1 MFFCRRMNELS
12 QQPPGRDKQEY
23 GKRKFRYFL
32 LTLASLALSLLSS
45 HIGNRFAVGSSTR
58 AFFLGLGALFLIL
71 TFYFIYADRWNKFKS
86 ERTDKGA
93 EAFLFFNR
101 IGEGFY
107 SVMIALARFISAGT
121 GYFLKKKSRIEKNQ
135 QLILERM
142 QEMNDENRSTSNRIE
157 TKLDSLSSDLADNAA
172 MLAAIREDN
181 DAALSRHLEREEQLK
196 AEIADLKDRIES
208 LQASGVSPQA
218 EEIIQ
223 LKDDLEE
230 TKASLSDEQ
239 AHIDRLEEKK
249 ESLEKGEL
257 AERTFKDLL
266 ISRAA
271 KEKAETLE
279 QMAREI
285 IEASKGLS
293 KKYQSG
299 LAKFYRALVDCGYL
313 CDNES
318 AFISFFYN
326 DYGRSRGITWDSY
339 RRSFNNAVTGL
350 SCLEYTKNKEEIRG
364 IVLG

>member
-1 MFFCRRMNELS
+1 M
-12 QQPPGRDKQEY
+12 
-23 GKRKFRYFL
+23 

>member
-1 MFFCRRMNELS
+1 MSHENTPE
-12 QQPPGRDKQEY
+12 QDKQEY
-23 GKRKFRYFL
+23 IKRRFLYRLLAYVAFGVSLL
-32 LTLASLALSLLSS
+32 LT
-45 HIGNRFAVGSSTR
+45 HIGNRFPVGSTTR
-58 AFFLGLGALFLIL
+58 GVFLGFGALFLISM
-71 TFYFIYADRWNKFKS
+71 FCCFYADRWNKFKS
-86 ERTDKGA
+86 GRTDRGA

-107 SVMIALARFISAGT
+107 SVMIALARFISAGA
-121 GYFLKKKSRIEKNQ
+121 GYFLKKKSRVEQNQ
-135 QLILERM
+135 QLILDRM
-142 QEMNDENRSTSNRIE
+142 QEMNDENRRASGRIE

-239 AHIDRLEEKK
+239 AHIDRLEDKK

-271 KEKAETLE
+271 KGKAETLE

-293 KKYQSG
+293 KKYQHG
-299 LAKFYRALVDCGYL
+299 LAKFYRAMVDCGYL

-326 DYGRSRGITWDSY
+326 DYGRSRGVTWDSY

>member
-1 MFFCRRMNELS
+1 MNELS

-299 LAKFYRALVDCGYL
+299 LAKFYRALVDCGFL

>member
-1 MFFCRRMNELS
+1 MSHENTPE
-12 QQPPGRDKQEY
+12 QDKQEY
-23 GKRKFRYFL
+23 IKRRFLYRLLAYVAFGVSLL
-32 LTLASLALSLLSS
+32 LT
-45 HIGNRFAVGSSTR
+45 HIGNRFPVGSTTR
-58 AFFLGLGALFLIL
+58 GVFLGFGALFLL
-71 TFYFIYADRWNKFKS
+71 SMFCCLYADRWNKFKS
-86 ERTDKGA
+86 GRTDRGA
-93 EAFLFFNR
+93 EAFLFFNQ

-107 SVMIALARFISAGT
+107 SVMIALAGLISAGT

-285 IEASKGLS
+285 IEASNGLS

>member
-1 MFFCRRMNELS
+1 MSHENTPE
-12 QQPPGRDKQEY
+12 QDKQEY
-23 GKRKFRYFL
+23 IKRRFLYRLLAYVAFGVSLL
-32 LTLASLALSLLSS
+32 LT
-45 HIGNRFAVGSSTR
+45 HIGNRFPVGSTTR
-58 AFFLGLGALFLIL
+58 GVFLGFGALFLISM
-71 TFYFIYADRWNKFKS
+71 FCCFYADRWNKFKS
-86 ERTDKGA
+86 GRTDRGA
-93 EAFLFFNR
+93 EAFLFFNQ

-107 SVMIALARFISAGT
+107 SVMIALAGLISAGT

>member
-1 MFFCRRMNELS
+1 MNELS
-12 QQPPGRDKQEY
+12 QLPPGRDKQEY

-107 SVMIALARFISAGT
+107 SVMIALAGFISAGT

-196 AEIADLKDRIES
+196 DEIADLKDRIES
-208 LQASGVSPQA
+208 LQASDDHSLA
-218 EEIIQ
+218 EEIAQ
-223 LKDDLEE
+223 LRSKLEE
-230 TKASLSDEQ
+230 TWTDLSNEQ
-239 AHIDRLEEKK
+239 AHIEQLEEKK
-249 ESLEKGEL
+249 KSLEKVDV
-257 AERTFKDLL
+257 AEISFENLL
-266 ISRAA
+266 TSPAA
-271 KEKAETLE
+271 KKKSEELEK
-279 QMAREI
+279 MAREI
-285 IEASKGLS
+285 AEASKGKS
-293 KKYQSG
+293 KKYQYE
-299 LAKFYRALVDCGYL
+299 LAKFYRAMVDLGYIWE
-313 CDNES
+313 NEA
-318 AFISFFYN
+318 AFTLFFYE
-326 DYGRSRGITWDSY
+326 DYGRCRGISLDSFRHAFNY
-339 RRSFNNAVTGL
+339 AAKTLNSFD
-350 SCLEYTKNKEEIRG
+350 YTKYKNEIRE

>member
-1 MFFCRRMNELS
+1 MNELS

-239 AHIDRLEEKK
+239 VHIDRLEEKK

>member
-1 MFFCRRMNELS
+1 MNELS

-293 KKYQSG
+293 KKYQYG
-299 LAKFYRALVDCGYL
+299 LAKFYRALVDCGFL

>member
-1 MFFCRRMNELS
+1 MSELN
-12 QQPPGRDKQEY
+12 QPPGRGKQDY
-23 GKRKFRYFL
+23 GKRKAIYFFL
-32 LTLASLALSLLSS
+32 AVASLGVSLLST
-45 HIGNRFAVGSSTR
+45 HIGNRFPVGSTTR
-58 AFFLGLGALFLIL
+58 GVFLGFGALFLIL
-71 TFYFIYADRWNKFKS
+71 TFCCFYADRWNKFKS

-107 SVMIALARFISAGT
+107 SVMIALARFLSAGA
-121 GYFLKKKSRIEKNQ
+121 GYFLKKKSRVEQNQ
-135 QLILERM
+135 QLILDRM
-142 QEMNDENRSTSNRIE
+142 QEMNDENRRASGRIE
-157 TKLDSLSSDLADNAA
+157 TKLDSLSSDLADNAKI
-172 MLAAIREDN
+172 LAAIREDN
-181 DAALSRHLEREEQLK
+181 EAALSRHLEREEQLK

-208 LQASGVSPQA
+208 LQASGVSPQS
-218 EEIIQ
+218 EVIIQ

-249 ESLEKGEL
+249 DFLEKGEL

-285 IEASKGLS
+285 IEASKGMS
-293 KKYQSG
+293 KKYQYG
-299 LAKFYRALVDCGYL
+299 LAKFYRAMVDCGFL

-326 DYGRSRGITWDSY
+326 DYGRSRGVTWDSY
-339 RRSFNNAVTGL
+339 RRSFNYAVTGL

>member
-1 MFFCRRMNELS
+1 MNELS

>member
-1 MFFCRRMNELS
+1 
-12 QQPPGRDKQEY
+12 
-23 GKRKFRYFL
+23 
-32 LTLASLALSLLSS
+32 
-45 HIGNRFAVGSSTR
+45 
-58 AFFLGLGALFLIL
+58 
-71 TFYFIYADRWNKFKS
+71 
-86 ERTDKGA
+86 
-93 EAFLFFNR
+93 
-101 IGEGFY
+101 
-107 SVMIALARFISAGT
+107 
-121 GYFLKKKSRIEKNQ
+121 
-135 QLILERM
+135 
-142 QEMNDENRSTSNRIE
+142 MNDENRRTSDRIE

-285 IEASKGLS
+285 IEASKGKS
-293 KKYQSG
+293 KKYQYE
-299 LAKFYRALVDCGYL
+299 LAKFYRAMVDLGYIWE
-313 CDNES
+313 NEA
-318 AFISFFYN
+318 AFTLFFYE
-326 DYGRSRGITWDSY
+326 DYGRCRGISLDSFRHAFNY
-339 RRSFNNAVTGL
+339 AAKTLNSFD
-350 SCLEYTKNKEEIRG
+350 YTKYKNEIRE